1 MFLLRKNPSHS
12 GLKRGCATVS
22 VLSEW
27 SASRGETGPVSL
39 NPSRVGLVP
48 DSTPGHVP
56 PPSPQ
61 RAARARF
68 EPLTR

>member
-22 VLSEW
+22 GLSEW

-48 DSTPGHVP
+48 DSTSGHVP
-56 PPSPQ
+56 PPSP
-61 RAARARF
+61 AACGSPPF
-68 EPLTR
+68 ELLTR